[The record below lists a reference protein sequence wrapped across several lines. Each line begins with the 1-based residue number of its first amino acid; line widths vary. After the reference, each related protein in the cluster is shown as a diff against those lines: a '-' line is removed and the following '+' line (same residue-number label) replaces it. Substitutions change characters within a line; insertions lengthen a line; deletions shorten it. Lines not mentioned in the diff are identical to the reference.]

1 MLNKLLIINK
11 SDLKKTMFI
20 NPKNIG
26 IFLGGKRM
34 SNYILI
40 HLKDGNEE
48 IVKLDSNECDLIQN
62 QVNRIMNL

>member
-1 MLNKLLIINK
+1 
-11 SDLKKTMFI
+11 
-20 NPKNIG
+20 
-26 IFLGGKRM
+26 M